1 MPTLLAHIAIA
12 GLVCLAIVKNPKWVL
27 LFVWVAILPDF
38 DIFLGLHRI
47 AFHTLFL
54 LIPISIAVIIIAY
67 RWFPT
72 YKEPAFIIAFCL
84 LSHTILDW
92 LQYWNA
98 LFWPIPLAFWLNIH
112 ITILPT
118 NPIPTPLLT
127 IGPMIAPLHALAEP
141 STGTLFDP
149 LTTGLFLL
157 FLAVAIIRTWPNLS
171 TRLHKPSNNTKE
183 IVKATEPTD
192 TDTSPPEQTHFV

>member
-12 GLVCLAIVKNPKWVL
+12 GLVCLALVKNPKWVL
-27 LFVWVAILPDF
+27 LLVWTAILPDF

-54 LIPISIAVIIIAY
+54 LIPVSVAIIIIAY
-67 RWFPT
+67 RWFPA

-84 LSHTILDW
+84 LSHTILDA

-98 LFWPIPLAFWLNIH
+98 LLWPIPLAFWLNIQ
-112 ITILPT
+112 ISVLPT
-118 NPIPTPLLT
+118 SPIPTPLLV
-127 IGPMIAPLHALAEP
+127 IGPMVAPLHVLFEP

-149 LTTGLFLL
+149 YTSTLFLL
-157 FLAVAIIRTWPNLS
+157 FLAVAIIRMWPDFYQ
-171 TRLHKPSNNTKE
+171 RLRKPSTNKE
-183 IVKATEPTD
+183 VTNPAELTD
-192 TDTSPPEQTHFV
+192 TDP

>member
-27 LFVWVAILPDF
+27 LFSWVAILPDF

-47 AFHTLFL
+47 AFHTLVL
-54 LIPISIAVIIIAY
+54 LIPISVAVISIAY

-98 LFWPIPLAFWLNIH
+98 LFWPIPLAFWLNIQL
-112 ITILPT
+112 TILPT
-118 NPIPTPLLT
+118 SPIPTPLLL
-127 IGPMIAPLHALAEP
+127 IGPMIAPLHVLFEP

-149 LTTGLFLL
+149 YTSTLFLL
-157 FLAVAIIRTWPNLS
+157 FLAVAIIRIWPDLS
-171 TRLHKPSNNTKE
+171 TRLRNPSNNTKD
-183 IVKATEPTD
+183 ATKPTD
-192 TDTSPPEQTHFV
+192 TDPSPPAETRLG

>member
-1 MPTLLAHIAIA
+1 MPALLAHIAIA
-12 GLVCLAIVKNPKWVL
+12 GLVCLAIAKNPKWVL
-27 LFVWVAILPDF
+27 LLAWTAILPDF

-54 LIPISIAVIIIAY
+54 LIPVSVAIIIIAY

-98 LFWPIPLAFWLNIH
+98 LLWPIPLVFWLNIQ

-118 NPIPTPLLT
+118 SPIPTPFLV
-127 IGPMIAPLHALAEP
+127 IGPMVAPLHVLFEP

-149 LTTGLFLL
+149 YTTTLFLL
-157 FLAVAIIRTWPNLS
+157 FLAIAIIRIWPDFYTKL
-171 TRLHKPSNNTKE
+171 RKPSHNTE
-183 IVKATEPTD
+183 EA
-192 TDTSPPEQTHFV
+192 SNSMG

>member
-12 GLVCLAIVKNPKWVL
+12 GLVCLVLVKEPKWVL
-27 LFVWVAILPDF
+27 LLVWVAILPDF
-38 DIFLGLHRI
+38 DIFFGLHRI
-47 AFHTLFL
+47 IFHTLFL
-54 LIPISIAVIIIAY
+54 LVPISVAIIGITY
-67 RWFPT
+67 RLYPQ

-98 LFWPIPLAFWLNIH
+98 LLWPIPLAFWLNIQ

-118 NPIPTPLLT
+118 SPIPTPLLI
-127 IGPMIAPLHALAEP
+127 IGPMIAPLHVLSEP

-149 LTTGLFLL
+149 YTSFLFLL
-157 FLAVAIIRTWPNLS
+157 FLVVAIIRIWPDFFQ
-171 TRLHKPSNNTKE
+171 RLRTHSNNTKE
-183 IVKATEPTD
+183 TTNPAEPTD
-192 TDTSPPEQTHFV
+192 TDP

>member
-54 LIPISIAVIIIAY
+54 LIPISVAIIIIAY

-98 LFWPIPLAFWLNIH
+98 LFWPIPLAFWLNIQ

-118 NPIPTPLLT
+118 SPIPTPLPI
-127 IGPMIAPLHALAEP
+127 IGPMIAPLHVLHEP

-149 LTTGLFLL
+149 YTTTLFLL
-157 FLAVAIIRTWPNLS
+157 FLAVAIIRMWPDFY
-171 TRLHKPSNNTKE
+171 TRLRKPSHNTKE
-183 IVKATEPTD
+183 ARK
-192 TDTSPPEQTHFV
+192 PP

>member
-12 GLVCLAIVKNPKWVL
+12 GLVCLVLVKEPKWVL
-27 LFVWVAILPDF
+27 LLAWVAILPDF

-54 LIPISIAVIIIAY
+54 LVPISVAIIGIAY
-67 RWFPT
+67 RWFPQ
-72 YKEPAFIIAFCL
+72 YREPALIIAFCL

-98 LFWPIPLAFWLNIH
+98 LFWPIPLAFWLNIQ

-118 NPIPTPLLT
+118 SPIPTPLLI
-127 IGPMIAPLHALAEP
+127 IGPMIAPLHVLFEP
-141 STGTLFDP
+141 TTGTLFDP
-149 LTTGLFLL
+149 LTTTLFLL
-157 FLAVAIIRTWPNLS
+157 FLTVAIIRMWPDFS
-171 TRLHKPSNNTKE
+171 TRLRKPSNNTK
-183 IVKATEPTD
+183 KAMEPAESTD
-192 TDTSPPEQTHFV
+192 TDPVPSAQTRLV